1 VNQHLKTITK
11 TEILKK
17 NIQYQFNNFMK
28 KILIIITLFLSTQI
42 YSQSTPVDKL
52 PEPMEYGQKI
62 YYTKEGNLIVETK
75 KNLSQEDIETVKK
88 YVKTY
93 YVKYDWSSP
102 EIFDKSFFS
111 KKEILRFY
119 KIKK

>member
-1 VNQHLKTITK
+1 
-11 TEILKK
+11 
-17 NIQYQFNNFMK
+17 MK
-28 KILIIITLFLSTQI
+28 KLLIIVVLLLSTQI

-62 YYTKEGNLIVETK
+62 YYTKEGDLIVETK
-75 KNLSQEDIETVKK
+75 KNLSQEEIETVKK

-93 YVKYDWSSP
+93 YVKYDWAAP

-111 KKEILRFY
+111 KKEVLHFY
-119 KIKK
+119 KIRK

>member
-1 VNQHLKTITK
+1 
-11 TEILKK
+11 
-17 NIQYQFNNFMK
+17 MK
-28 KILIIITLFLSTQI
+28 KILIIIALSLSTQI
-42 YSQSTPVDKL
+42 YSQSTQVDKL

-75 KNLSQEDIETVKK
+75 KNLTQEEIETVKQ

-93 YVKYDWSSP
+93 YVKYDWSAP
-102 EIFDKSFFS
+102 EVFDKSLFCR
-111 KKEILRFY
+111 KEVLRFY

>member
-1 VNQHLKTITK
+1 MKITK
-11 TEILKK
+11 TTILRQ
-17 NIQYQFNNFMK
+17 ITQSQFNNFMK
-28 KILIIITLFLSTQI
+28 KILIIISLFLSTQI

-88 YVKTY
+88 YIKTY

>member
-1 VNQHLKTITK
+1 
-11 TEILKK
+11 
-17 NIQYQFNNFMK
+17 MK
-28 KILIIITLFLSTQI
+28 KILIIIALSLSTQI
-42 YSQSTPVDKL
+42 FSQSTQVDKL

-75 KNLSQEDIETVKK
+75 KNLTQEEIETVKQ

-102 EIFDKSFFS
+102 EVFDKSLFS
-111 KKEILRFY
+111 RKEVLRFY
-119 KIKK
+119 RIKK